1 MRSEYSSA
9 VKSLSLLFIIL
20 GILSIFLT
28 AWLLIPLVIAYV
40 IILVIYTG
48 LTITKGI
55 DKVLSKMDEDTL

>member
-1 MRSEYSSA
+1 MRSEYGSA

-40 IILVIYTG
+40 IILVIHTG